1 VASSR
6 VMFAPTI
13 AAPTA
18 LKSPPRV
25 VFQLTITDF
34 MMVDG
39 DGLEDAVVPQC
50 DHQQKN
56 PGDDGDDPEVPILNH
71 FSSRMMIL
79 ASRATSSQA
88 LAACAAASASA
99 GVRLV
104 VSQEARSAM
113 TGIKMNFF
121 MVLRDLMEWS
131 TLDRS

>member
-6 VMFAPTI
+6 AMFAPTI

-25 VFQLTITDF
+25 VFQLTIADF

-39 DGLEDAVVPQC
+39 GVLGIAVVTHG

-56 PGDDGDDPEVPILNH
+56 PEGYGEDPELPILDH

-131 TLDRS
+131 SLDRS